1 MLRREKLK
9 RAYEDKQFSAS
20 QERVK
25 ARREHDRKM
34 LELLDDSIRIK
45 SEDLEDEREDLSP
58 REIREREREIA
69 NEKQMREA
77 LYNEIEEDGGSAP
90 EDTPA
95 APASNESA
103 LLRPMMIIEPQEEE

>member
-9 RAYEDKQFSAS
+9 REYEDKQFAAS
-20 QERVK
+20 KERVK
-25 ARREHDRKM
+25 ARRDHDRKM
-34 LELLDDSIRIK
+34 LDLLEDSIRIK

-58 REIREREREIA
+58 REIRDREREIA

-77 LYNEIEEDGGSAP
+77 LYNELEESGGSAP
-90 EDTPA
+90 EE
-95 APASNESA
+95 APAPAENTG